1 MNKAELVTAMATE
14 TGLSKKDV
22 ESVLNS
28 FVNVVSDELAKKE
41 KVQLVWFGT
50 FETRKRAAR
59 IGRNPQTG
67 EEIKIEEATAPAFKA
82 GTALKDKD
90 NK

>member
-41 KVQLVWFGT
+41 KVQLV
-50 FETRKRAAR
+50 
-59 IGRNPQTG
+59 
-67 EEIKIEEATAPAFKA
+67 
-82 GTALKDKD
+82 
-90 NK
+90 

>member
-41 KVQLVWFGT
+41 KELLELVETHKLEKKSKLKKQQLLLLKL
-50 FETRKRAAR
+50 EQLLK
-59 IGRNPQTG
+59 
-67 EEIKIEEATAPAFKA
+67 IKII
-82 GTALKDKD
+82 
-90 NK
+90 NKKTVL